1 MAPGRR
7 AGPPLHRPVHGRG
20 PEGGAAQ
27 HAGHQGQPPLRRRRL
42 PARRGLPGA
51 VQGAVGAE
59 LTRPV
64 LRVAA
69 LSKRFGGTQALKD
82 VDLEV
87 APGEIHALIG
97 PNGSGKS
104 TLIKILAGY
113 HHADPGAVAELDGE
127 PFDLSQVAA
136 SRHDRLRFVHQEL
149 GLVGELSAIDNLAL
163 SRGFARTAIGNIRW
177 PEMERRTTALV
188 ERFGLGIDV
197 RRPLALASPVQ
208 RAVVA
213 IAAALQ
219 GWEGRRGVLVLD
231 EPTAVLPPG
240 EVARL
245 FDIVREIRDTGAGV
259 LYVSH
264 RMDEIFALADRV
276 TVIRGG
282 RRIATLPVAGLTPRS
297 LAELMAGEETE
308 TDHRPVPSARPSEAV
323 LEVRDLWAGPLRSV
337 AFDLARGERL
347 GITGLVGS
355 GHEIVP
361 YAVCGAHTGPVR
373 GRLRLP
379 ERTERWTDMRDAGR
393 LALPLVPADRAGEG
407 VIGDFSVGENLTLP
421 LLDRLRARVGRLHRG
436 REAAL
441 AEEWIERVGVRTAGR
456 GARITTL
463 SGGNQQKV
471 VMARCLAQRPPVL
484 VLCEPTAGVDIGT
497 RLQLYD
503 LIERQADEGM
513 GVIVSSSDTQ
523 DLLALCTR
531 VLVVRDGRVVREIGG
546 RDITEP
552 ALVHAMEGT

>member
-1 MAPGRR
+1 MGT
-7 AGPPLHRPVHGRG
+7 
-20 PEGGAAQ
+20 
-27 HAGHQGQPPLRRRRL
+27 
-42 PARRGLPGA
+42 
-51 VQGAVGAE
+51 E
-59 LTRPV
+59 LTGPV

-87 APGEIHALIG
+87 MPGEIHALIG

-113 HHADPGAVAELDGE
+113 HHAEPGAVAELDSE
-127 PFDLSQVAA
+127 PFDLGQVTA

-163 SRGFARTAIGNIRW
+163 SHGFARTAFGNIRW
-177 PEMERRTTALV
+177 PEMERRTSALV

-197 RRPLALASPVQ
+197 RKPLATATPVQ
-208 RAVVA
+208 RTVVA

-245 FDIVREIRDTGAGV
+245 FDIVREVRDAGAGV

-282 RRIATLPVAGLTPRS
+282 RRIATRPVAELTPRL
-297 LAELMAGEETE
+297 LAELMAGEDMET
-308 TDHRPVPSARPSEAV
+308 THRPAPPSGPADPV
-323 LEVRDLWAGPLRSV
+323 LEVRDLWAGPLRGV
-337 AFDLARGERL
+337 GFDLAGGERL

-361 YAVCGAHTGPVR
+361 YAVCGAHAGRVS

-379 ERTERWTDMRDAGR
+379 ERSERWTEARDAGG
-393 LALPLVPADRAGEG
+393 LGLPLVPADRAGEG

-421 LLDRLRARVGRLHRG
+421 LLDRLRSPSGRLRRR
-436 REAAL
+436 RESAL
-441 AEEWIERVGVRTAGR
+441 AQDWIRRVGVRTAGP
-456 GARITTL
+456 GVRITTL

-471 VMARCLAQRPPVL
+471 VMARCLAGRPPVL
-484 VLCEPTAGVDIGT
+484 ALCEPTAGVDIAT

-513 GVIVSSSDTQ
+513 GVLVSSSDTQ

-531 VLVVRDGRVVREIGG
+531 VLVVRDGRIAREISG
-546 RDITEP
+546 RDITES
-552 ALVHAMEGT
+552 ALVHAMEGTE

>member
-1 MAPGRR
+1 M
-7 AGPPLHRPVHGRG
+7 
-20 PEGGAAQ
+20 GAD
-27 HAGHQGQPPLRRRRL
+27 
-42 PARRGLPGA
+42 
-51 VQGAVGAE
+51 
-59 LTRPV
+59 LTGPV

-69 LSKRFGGTQALKD
+69 LSKRFGGTQALED

-113 HHADPGAVAELDGE
+113 HHAEPGAVAELDGE
-127 PFDLSQVAA
+127 PFGLGQVTA

-163 SRGFARTAIGNIRW
+163 SHGFARTALGNIRW

-197 RRPLALASPVQ
+197 RRPLATATPVQ
-208 RAVVA
+208 RTVVA

-245 FDIVREIRDTGAGV
+245 FDIVREIRDAGASV

-282 RRIATLPVAGLTPRS
+282 RRIATRPIAELTPRS
-297 LAELMAGEETE
+297 LAELMAGEEMETE
-308 TDHRPVPSARPSEAV
+308 HRPPPPSGSADSV
-323 LEVRDLWAGPLRSV
+323 LEVRDLWAGPLRGV
-337 AFDLARGERL
+337 GFDLARGERL

-361 YAVCGAHTGPVR
+361 YAVCGALAGRVS

-379 ERTERWTDMRDAGR
+379 GHSERWTQARDADG
-393 LALPLVPADRAGEG
+393 LGLPLVPADRAGEG

-421 LLDRLRARVGRLHRG
+421 LLDRLRGRSGRLRRR
-436 REAAL
+436 RESAL
-441 AEEWIERVGVRTAGR
+441 TEDWIRRVGVRTAGR
-456 GARITTL
+456 HPAGARITTL

-471 VMARCLAQRPPVL
+471 VVARCLAQRPPVL
-484 VLCEPTAGVDIGT
+484 ALCEPTAGVDIAT
-497 RLQLYD
+497 RLQLYE
-503 LIERQADEGM
+503 LIERQTDDGM

-531 VLVVRDGRVVREIGG
+531 VLVVRDGRIAREISG
-546 RDITEP
+546 REVTES
-552 ALVHAMEGT
+552 ALVHAMEGTE

>member
-1 MAPGRR
+1 M
-7 AGPPLHRPVHGRG
+7 
-20 PEGGAAQ
+20 
-27 HAGHQGQPPLRRRRL
+27 
-42 PARRGLPGA
+42 
-51 VQGAVGAE
+51 
-59 LTRPV
+59 

-69 LSKRFGGTQALKD
+69 LSKRFGATRALTD

-113 HHADPGAVAELDGE
+113 HHAEPGAVAELDGE

-149 GLVGELSAIDNLAL
+149 GLVGELSAVDNLAL
-163 SRGFARTAIGNIRW
+163 SHGFARTAFGNIRW
-177 PEMERRTTALV
+177 AEMERRTHALV

-197 RRPLALASPVQ
+197 RRPLSTATPVQ
-208 RAVVA
+208 RTVVA

-245 FDIVREIRDTGAGV
+245 FDIVREVRDAGAGV

-282 RRIATLPVAGLTPRS
+282 RRIATRAVADLTPRS
-297 LAELMAGEETE
+297 LAELMAGEEME
-308 TDHRPVPSARPSEAV
+308 TDHRPPPPAASGGPV
-323 LEVRDLWAGPLRSV
+323 LEVRDLSAGPLRGV
-337 AFDLARGERL
+337 GFDLARGERL
-347 GITGLVGS
+347 GVTGLVGS

-361 YAVCGAHTGPVR
+361 YAVCGAHTGRVG

-379 ERTERWTDMRDAGR
+379 ERSTRWTEARDARALG
-393 LALPLVPADRAGEG
+393 LPLVPADRAAEG

-421 LLDRLRARVGRLHRG
+421 LLDRLRTRSGRLRRR

-441 AEEWIERVGVRTAGR
+441 TEDWISRVDVRTAGR
-456 GARITTL
+456 EARITTL

-484 VLCEPTAGVDIGT
+484 TLCEPTAGVDIAT

-531 VLVVRDGRVVREIGG
+531 VLVVRDGRIAREISG
-546 RDITEP
+546 RDITES
-552 ALVHAMEGT
+552 ALVHAMEGTE

>member
-1 MAPGRR
+1 M
-7 AGPPLHRPVHGRG
+7 
-20 PEGGAAQ
+20 
-27 HAGHQGQPPLRRRRL
+27 
-42 PARRGLPGA
+42 
-51 VQGAVGAE
+51 GAE
-59 LTRPV
+59 LTGPVPTDPVPNGPVLTRPV
-64 LRVAA
+64 LRLAA
-69 LSKRFGGTQALKD
+69 LSKRFGGTQALDD

-127 PFDLSQVAA
+127 PFDLGQVTA

-149 GLVGELSAIDNLAL
+149 GLVGESSAIDNLAL
-163 SRGFARTAIGNIRW
+163 SHGFARTAFGNIRW
-177 PEMERRTTALV
+177 PEMEKRTSALV

-197 RRPLALASPVQ
+197 RRPLAEATPVQ
-208 RAVVA
+208 RTVVA

-245 FDIVREIRDTGAGV
+245 FDIVREVRDASAGV

-282 RRIATLPVAGLTPRS
+282 RRIATRPVAELTPRS

-308 TDHRPVPSARPSEAV
+308 TDHRPAPAPAPPSASADPADPV
-323 LEVRDLWAGPLRSV
+323 LEVRDLWAGQLQGID
-337 AFDLARGERL
+337 FDLARGECL

-355 GHEIVP
+355 GHETVP
-361 YAVCGAHTGPVR
+361 YAVCGAHTGRVS

-379 ERTERWTDMRDAGR
+379 ERSERWTEARDAHG
-393 LALPLVPADRAGEG
+393 LGLPLVPADRAGEG

-421 LLDRLRARVGRLHRG
+421 LLDRLRARSGRLRRR
-436 REAAL
+436 RESTL
-441 AEEWIERVGVRTAGR
+441 AEDWISRVGVRTAGR

-471 VMARCLAQRPPVL
+471 VMARCLAQHPPVL
-484 VLCEPTAGVDIGT
+484 TLCEPTAGVDIAT

-531 VLVVRDGRVVREIGG
+531 VLVVRDGRIAREISG
-546 RDITEP
+546 RDITES
-552 ALVHAMEGT
+552 ALLHAMEGTE

>member
-1 MAPGRR
+1 M
-7 AGPPLHRPVHGRG
+7 
-20 PEGGAAQ
+20 
-27 HAGHQGQPPLRRRRL
+27 
-42 PARRGLPGA
+42 
-51 VQGAVGAE
+51 
-59 LTRPV
+59 TRPV
-64 LRVAA
+64 LRVSG
-69 LSKRFGGTQALKD
+69 LSKRFGGTQALRD

-127 PFDLSQVAA
+127 PFDLGQVTA

-149 GLVGELSAIDNLAL
+149 GLVGELSATDNLAL
-163 SRGFARTAIGNIRW
+163 SRGFARTAFGNIRW

-197 RRPLALASPVQ
+197 RRPLSGASPVQ

-219 GWEGRRGVLVLD
+219 GWEGRHGVLVLD

-240 EVARL
+240 EVSRL
-245 FDIVREIRDTGAGV
+245 FDIVREIRDAGAGV

-282 RRIATLPVAGLTPRS
+282 RRIATRPVAGLTPRS
-297 LAELMAGEETE
+297 LAELMAGEEVE
-308 TDHRPVPSARPSEAV
+308 SDHRPRASAPGSAEAV
-323 LEVRDLWAGPLRSV
+323 LEVRDLWAGPLRGV
-337 AFDLARGERL
+337 GFALARGERL

-361 YAVCGAHTGPVR
+361 YAVCGARTGPVR

-379 ERTERWTDMRDAGR
+379 ERSARWVDVRDAGR
-393 LALPLVPADRAGEG
+393 LGLPLVPADRAGEG

-421 LLDRLRARVGRLHRG
+421 LLERLRTRAGRLRRR
-436 REAAL
+436 RESAL
-441 AEEWIERVGVRTAGR
+441 AEEWIERVGVRTAGP
-456 GARITTL
+456 GARITKL

-471 VMARCLAQRPPVL
+471 VMARCLAQRPEVL
-484 VLCEPTAGVDIGT
+484 ALCEPTAGVDIAT

-503 LIERQADEGM
+503 LIGRQADEGM

-531 VLVVRDGRVVREIGG
+531 VLVVRDGRIAREISGG
-546 RDITEP
+546 EITEP
-552 ALVHAMEGT
+552 ALVHAMEGTSVT

>member
-1 MAPGRR
+1 M
-7 AGPPLHRPVHGRG
+7 
-20 PEGGAAQ
+20 
-27 HAGHQGQPPLRRRRL
+27 
-42 PARRGLPGA
+42 
-51 VQGAVGAE
+51 GAE

-64 LRVAA
+64 LRVAR
-69 LSKRFGGTQALKD
+69 LSKRFGATQALRD

-104 TLIKILAGY
+104 TLIKVLAGY
-113 HHADPGAVAELDGE
+113 HHAEPGAVAELDGE
-127 PFDLSQVAA
+127 PFDLGQVTS

-149 GLVGELSAIDNLAL
+149 GLVGELSAVDNLAL
-163 SRGFARTAIGNIRW
+163 SRGFARTALGNIRW

-197 RRPLALASPVQ
+197 RRPLTTATPVQ

-219 GWEGRRGVLVLD
+219 GWEGRSGVLVLD

-245 FDIVREIRDTGAGV
+245 FDIVREVRDAGAGV

-282 RRIATLPVAGLTPRS
+282 RRIATRRVDELTPRS
-297 LAELMAGEETE
+297 LAELMAGEASG
-308 TDHRPVPSARPSEAV
+308 TDHRPAPRPGAGGADGAGQAV
-323 LEVRDLWAGPLRSV
+323 LEVRDLRAGPLRGIG
-337 AFDLARGERL
+337 FDLARGERL

-355 GHEIVP
+355 GHELVP
-361 YAVCGAHTGPVR
+361 YAVCGAHAGRVS

-379 ERTERWTDMRDAGR
+379 DRAEGWTDARQAGG
-393 LALPLVPADRAGEG
+393 LGLPLVPADRASEG

-421 LLDRLRARVGRLHRG
+421 LLHRLRARGGRLHRR
-436 REAAL
+436 RESAL

-456 GARITTL
+456 GARVTTL

-484 VLCEPTAGVDIGT
+484 ALCEPTAGVDIAT

-503 LIERQADEGM
+503 LIERQAGEGM

-531 VLVVRDGRVVREIGG
+531 VLVVRDGRIARELVG

-552 ALVHAMEGT
+552 ALVHAMEGTE

>member
-1 MAPGRR
+1 MGN
-7 AGPPLHRPVHGRG
+7 
-20 PEGGAAQ
+20 
-27 HAGHQGQPPLRRRRL
+27 
-42 PARRGLPGA
+42 
-51 VQGAVGAE
+51 E
-59 LTRPV
+59 LTGPV
-64 LRVAA
+64 LRVTG

-87 APGEIHALIG
+87 LPGEIHALIG

-113 HHADPGAVAELDGE
+113 HHAEPGAVAELDGE
-127 PFDLSQVAA
+127 PFDLGHVTT

-163 SRGFARTAIGNIRW
+163 SHGFARTAFGNINW
-177 PEMERRTTALV
+177 PQMEKRTSAVV

-197 RRPLALASPVQ
+197 RRPLATATPVQ
-208 RAVVA
+208 RTVVA

-245 FDIVREIRDTGAGV
+245 FDIVREVRDAGAGV

-282 RRIATLPVAGLTPRS
+282 RRIATRPVAELTPRT
-297 LAELMAGEETE
+297 LAELMAGEEME
-308 TDHRPVPSARPSEAV
+308 THHRPAPPAGSADPV
-323 LEVRDLWAGPLRSV
+323 LEVRDLWAGPLQGV
-337 AFDLARGERL
+337 GFDLARGERL

-361 YAVCGAHTGPVR
+361 YAVCGAHAGRVS

-379 ERTERWTDMRDAGR
+379 ERAERWTDARDADALG
-393 LALPLVPADRAGEG
+393 LPLVPADRAGEG

-421 LLDRLRARVGRLHRG
+421 LLSRLRTRSGRLRRR
-436 REAAL
+436 RESTL
-441 AEEWIERVGVRTAGR
+441 AEDWIRRVDVRTAGR

-484 VLCEPTAGVDIGT
+484 ALCEPTAGVDIAT

-503 LIERQADEGM
+503 LIERQSDEGM

-531 VLVVRDGRVVREIGG
+531 VLVVRNGRISREISG

-552 ALVHAMEGT
+552 ALVHAMEGTE

>member
-1 MAPGRR
+1 M
-7 AGPPLHRPVHGRG
+7 
-20 PEGGAAQ
+20 
-27 HAGHQGQPPLRRRRL
+27 
-42 PARRGLPGA
+42 
-51 VQGAVGAE
+51 GAE
-59 LTRPV
+59 LTGPV

-113 HHADPGAVAELDGE
+113 HHAEPGAVAELDGE
-127 PFDLSQVAA
+127 PFDLGHVTA

-163 SRGFARTAIGNIRW
+163 SHGFARTAFGNIRW
-177 PEMERRTTALV
+177 REMERRTTALV

-197 RRPLALASPVQ
+197 RRPLATATPVQ
-208 RAVVA
+208 RTVVA
-213 IAAALQ
+213 IAAALH

-245 FDIVREIRDTGAGV
+245 FDIVREVRDAGASV
-259 LYVSH
+259 LYISH

-282 RRIATLPVAGLTPRS
+282 RRIATRPVAELTPRS
-297 LAELMAGEETE
+297 LAELMAGEEMD
-308 TDHRPVPSARPSEAV
+308 TDHRPALPSGPAAPV
-323 LEVRDLWAGPLRSV
+323 LEVRDLWAGPLRGV
-337 AFDLARGERL
+337 GFDLAGGERL

-361 YAVCGAHTGPVR
+361 YAVCGAHGGPVR

-379 ERTERWTDMRDAGR
+379 DHSERWTEARDAGG
-393 LALPLVPADRAGEG
+393 LGLPLVPADRAGEG
-407 VIGDFSVGENLTLP
+407 VIGGFSVGENLTLP
-421 LLDRLRARVGRLHRG
+421 LLERMRARSGRLRRR
-436 REAAL
+436 RESAL
-441 AEEWIERVGVRTAGR
+441 ADDWIRRVGVRTAGR

-471 VMARCLAQRPPVL
+471 VMARCLAQHPPVL
-484 VLCEPTAGVDIGT
+484 AMCEPTAGVDIAT

-503 LIERQADEGM
+503 LIERQAGAGM

-531 VLVVRDGRVVREIGG
+531 VLVVRDGRIAREISG
-546 RDITEP
+546 REVTES
-552 ALVHAMEGT
+552 ALVHAMEGTD

>member
-1 MAPGRR
+1 MGR
-7 AGPPLHRPVHGRG
+7 
-20 PEGGAAQ
+20 
-27 HAGHQGQPPLRRRRL
+27 
-42 PARRGLPGA
+42 
-51 VQGAVGAE
+51 E
-59 LTRPV
+59 LSGPV

-69 LSKRFGGTQALKD
+69 LSKRFGGTRALTD

-113 HHADPGAVAELDGE
+113 HHAEPGAVAELDGE
-127 PFDLSQVAA
+127 PFDLSQVTA

-149 GLVGELSAIDNLAL
+149 GLVDELSAIDNLAL
-163 SRGFARTAIGNIRW
+163 SHGFARTAFGNISW
-177 PEMERRTTALV
+177 PEMERRTHALV

-197 RRPLALASPVQ
+197 RRPLATATPVQ
-208 RAVVA
+208 RTVVA

-245 FDIVREIRDTGAGV
+245 FDIVREVRDAGAGV

-282 RRIATLPVAGLTPRS
+282 RRIATRPVAELTPRS
-297 LAELMAGEETE
+297 LAELMAGEEME
-308 TDHRPVPSARPSEAV
+308 TDHRPPPPPAAGEPV
-323 LEVRDLWAGPLRSV
+323 LQVRDLWAGPLHGV
-337 AFDLARGERL
+337 GFDLARGERL
-347 GITGLVGS
+347 GVTGLVGS

-361 YAVCGAHTGPVR
+361 YAVCGARAGRVS

-379 ERTERWTDMRDAGR
+379 ERSDRWTEARDAHALG
-393 LALPLVPADRAGEG
+393 LPLVPADRAGEG

-421 LLDRLRARVGRLHRG
+421 LLDRLRTRSGRLRRR

-441 AEEWIERVGVRTAGR
+441 TDEWIRRVDVRTAGR
-456 GARITTL
+456 TARITTL

-484 VLCEPTAGVDIGT
+484 TLCEPTAGVDIAT

-503 LIERQADEGM
+503 LIQRRADEGM
-513 GVIVSSSDTQ
+513 GVIVASTDTQ

-531 VLVVRDGRVVREIGG
+531 VLVVRDGRIAREISG

-552 ALVHAMEGT
+552 ALVHAMEGTE

>member
-1 MAPGRR
+1 MTG
-7 AGPPLHRPVHGRG
+7 
-20 PEGGAAQ
+20 
-27 HAGHQGQPPLRRRRL
+27 
-42 PARRGLPGA
+42 
-51 VQGAVGAE
+51 
-59 LTRPV
+59 PV

-69 LSKRFGGTQALKD
+69 LSKRFGGTQALRD

-87 APGEIHALIG
+87 APREIHALIG

-104 TLIKILAGY
+104 TLIKILAGF
-113 HHADPGAVAELDGE
+113 HPAEPGAVAELDGE
-127 PFDLSQVAA
+127 PFDLGHVTA

-149 GLVGELSAIDNLAL
+149 GLVGELNAIDNLAL
-163 SRGFARTAIGNIRW
+163 SHGFARTAFGNIRW
-177 PEMERRTTALV
+177 PEMERRTTTLI

-197 RRPLALASPVQ
+197 RRPLVTATPVQ

-219 GWEGRRGVLVLD
+219 GWEGGRGVLVLD

-245 FDIVREIRDTGAGV
+245 FDIVREVRDAGAGV

-264 RMDEIFALADRV
+264 RIDEIFALADRV

-282 RRIATLPVAGLTPRS
+282 RRIATRRVAELTPRS

-308 TDHRPVPSARPSEAV
+308 TDHRPAPSAGPADPV
-323 LEVRDLWAGPLRSV
+323 LEVRDLWAGPLRGV
-337 AFDLARGERL
+337 DLDLARGERL
-347 GITGLVGS
+347 GITGLVGA

-361 YAVCGAHTGPVR
+361 YVVCGAHAGPVS

-379 ERTERWTDMRDAGR
+379 ERSERWTEARDAGA
-393 LALPLVPADRAGEG
+393 LGLPLVPADRAVEG

-421 LLDRLRARVGRLHRG
+421 LLHRLRARAGRLRRR
-436 REAAL
+436 RESAL
-441 AEEWIERVGVRTAGR
+441 AEDWIRRVGVRTAGP

-484 VLCEPTAGVDIGT
+484 ALCEPTAGVDVAT

-503 LIERQADEGM
+503 LIERQAEKGM
-513 GVIVSSSDTQ
+513 GVIVCSSDTQ

-531 VLVVRDGRVVREIGG
+531 VLVVRDGRIAREISG
-546 RDITEP
+546 RDITES
-552 ALVHAMEGT
+552 ALVHAMEGTE

>member
-1 MAPGRR
+1 MR
-7 AGPPLHRPVHGRG
+7 
-20 PEGGAAQ
+20 GAAEE
-27 HAGHQGQPPLRRRRL
+27 RD
-42 PARRGLPGA
+42 
-51 VQGAVGAE
+51 E
-59 LTRPV
+59 SDRPV
-64 LRVAA
+64 LRVSG
-69 LSKRFGGTQALKD
+69 LSKRFGGTQALQD
-82 VDLEV
+82 VDLDL
-87 APGEIHALIG
+87 AHGEIHALIG

-113 HHADPGAVAELDGE
+113 HHADPGSVAALDGE
-127 PFDLSQVAA
+127 PFDLAQVTG

-149 GLVGELSAIDNLAL
+149 GLVDELSATDNLAL
-163 SRGFARTAIGNIRW
+163 SRGFARTAFGNIRW

-197 RRPLALASPVQ
+197 RRPLSAATPVQ

-245 FDIVREIRDTGAGV
+245 FDIVREVRDAGASV

-282 RRIATLPVAGLTPRS
+282 RRIATRRVAGLTPRS
-297 LAELMAGEETE
+297 LAELMAGEEMETE
-308 TDHRPVPSARPSEAV
+308 YRPRTPSTPAETV
-323 LEVRDLWAGPLRSV
+323 LEVRDLWAGPLRGV
-337 AFDLARGERL
+337 GFELARGERL

-355 GHEIVP
+355 GHEAVP
-361 YAVCGAHTGPVR
+361 YAVCGAYRGQVR
-373 GRLRLP
+373 GQVRVP
-379 ERTERWTDMRDAGR
+379 ERSRRWTDAGAAGG
-393 LALPLVPADRAGEG
+393 LGIPLVPADRAGEG

-421 LLDRLRARVGRLHRG
+421 LLDRLRTRSGRLRRR
-436 REAAL
+436 RESSL
-441 AEEWIERVGVRTAGR
+441 AEEWIRRVGVRTAGR

-484 VLCEPTAGVDIGT
+484 VLCEPTAGVDIAT

-503 LIERQADEGM
+503 LIERQADDGM
-513 GVIVSSSDTQ
+513 GVIVSSSDTE

-531 VLVVRDGRVVREIGG
+531 VLVVREGRIVREISG
-546 RDITEP
+546 RDITER
-552 ALVHAMEGT
+552 ALLHAMEGTESTMEGTD

>member
-1 MAPGRR
+1 MTDIPSKIPRYKD
-7 AGPPLHRPVHGRG
+7 
-20 PEGGAAQ
+20 GGAPRT
-27 HAGHQGQPPLRRRRL
+27 QPPI
-42 PARRGLPGA
+42 
-51 VQGAVGAE
+51 
-59 LTRPV
+59 

-69 LSKRFGGTQALKD
+69 LSKNFGATQALTD

-113 HHADPGAVAELDGE
+113 HHAEPGAVAELDGE
-127 PFDLSQVAA
+127 PFDLGHATTA
-136 SRHDRLRFVHQEL
+136 RHDRLRFVHQEL

-163 SRGFARTAIGNIRW
+163 SHGFARTALGNIDW
-177 PEMERRTTALV
+177 PEMSRRTTALV
-188 ERFGLGIDV
+188 ERFGVDIDV
-197 RRPLALASPVQ
+197 HRPLAKATPVQ
-208 RAVVA
+208 RTVVA

-219 GWEGRRGVLVLD
+219 GWEGGRGVLVLD

-245 FDIVREIRDTGAGV
+245 FDIVREIRDAGAGV

-282 RRIATLPVAGLTPRS
+282 RRIAIRPVAELTPRS
-297 LAELMAGEETE
+297 LAELMAGEETH
-308 TDHRPVPSARPSEAV
+308 TATDPDHRPAPSSRPTHSV
-323 LEVRDLWAGPLRSV
+323 LEVRDLRAGPLRGV
-337 AFDLARGERL
+337 DLDLARGERL

-361 YAVCGAHTGPVR
+361 YVVCGAHTGPVS

-379 ERTERWTDMRDAGR
+379 ERSERWTPARDADALG
-393 LALPLVPADRAGEG
+393 LPLVPADRAVEG

-421 LLDRLRARVGRLHRG
+421 LLHRLRARVGRLHRR
-436 REAAL
+436 RESAL
-441 AEEWIERVGVRTAGR
+441 TEDWIRRVGVRTAGP

-471 VMARCLAQRPPVL
+471 VMARCLAQQPPVL
-484 VLCEPTAGVDIGT
+484 ALCEPTAGVDIAT

-503 LIERQADEGM
+503 LIQRQAEEGM
-513 GVIVSSSDTQ
+513 GVIVCSSDTE

-531 VLVVRDGRVVREIGG
+531 VLVVRDGRIAREISG
-546 RDITEP
+546 RDITER
-552 ALVHAMEGT
+552 ALVHAMEGTE

>member
-1 MAPGRR
+1 MAG
-7 AGPPLHRPVHGRG
+7 
-20 PEGGAAQ
+20 
-27 HAGHQGQPPLRRRRL
+27 
-42 PARRGLPGA
+42 
-51 VQGAVGAE
+51 
-59 LTRPV
+59 
-64 LRVAA
+64 
-69 LSKRFGGTQALKD
+69 LSKRFGGTQALRN
-82 VDLEV
+82 VGLEV

-113 HHADPGAVAELDGE
+113 HHAEPGAVAELDGE
-127 PFDLSQVAA
+127 PFDLGQVTA

-163 SRGFARTAIGNIRW
+163 RHGFARTAFGNIRW

-197 RRPLALASPVQ
+197 RRPLASATPVQ
-208 RAVVA
+208 RTVVA

-245 FDIVREIRDTGAGV
+245 FDIVREVRDAGAGV

-282 RRIATLPVAGLTPRS
+282 RRIATRPVAELSPRS
-297 LAELMAGEETE
+297 LAELMAGEEME
-308 TDHRPVPSARPSEAV
+308 TDHRPAPSPGSADPV
-323 LEVRDLWAGPLRSV
+323 LEVRDLWAGPLRGV
-337 AFDLARGERL
+337 GFDLARGERL
-347 GITGLVGS
+347 GVTGLVGS
-355 GHEIVP
+355 GHEVVP
-361 YAVCGAHTGPVR
+361 YAVCGAHA
-373 GRLRLP
+373 GRVSGRVRLP
-379 ERTERWTDMRDAGR
+379 ERSERWTEARDAGG
-393 LALPLVPADRAGEG
+393 LGLPLVPADRAGEG

-421 LLDRLRARVGRLHRG
+421 LLDRLRARSGRLRRR
-436 REAAL
+436 RESAL
-441 AEEWIERVGVRTAGR
+441 AEDWIGRVGVRTADR
-456 GARITTL
+456 RPAGAMITTL

-484 VLCEPTAGVDIGT
+484 TLCEPTAGVDIAT

-531 VLVVRDGRVVREIGG
+531 VLVVRDGLIAREISG

-552 ALVHAMEGT
+552 ALVHAMEGTE

>member
-1 MAPGRR
+1 MGT
-7 AGPPLHRPVHGRG
+7 
-20 PEGGAAQ
+20 
-27 HAGHQGQPPLRRRRL
+27 
-42 PARRGLPGA
+42 
-51 VQGAVGAE
+51 E
-59 LTRPV
+59 LTGPV

-87 APGEIHALIG
+87 SPGEIHALIG

-113 HHADPGAVAELDGE
+113 HHAEPGAVAELDGE
-127 PFDLSQVAA
+127 PFDLGHVTA

-163 SRGFARTAIGNIRW
+163 SHGFARTALGNIRW
-177 PEMERRTTALV
+177 REMERRTSALV

-197 RRPLALASPVQ
+197 RRPLATATPVQ
-208 RAVVA
+208 RTVVA

-245 FDIVREIRDTGAGV
+245 FDIVREVRDAGAGV

-282 RRIATLPVAGLTPRS
+282 RRIATRPVTELTPRS
-297 LAELMAGEETE
+297 LAELMAGEEME
-308 TDHRPVPSARPSEAV
+308 TDHRPPPPSGPADPV
-323 LEVRDLWAGPLRSV
+323 LEVRDLWAGPLRGV
-337 AFDLARGERL
+337 GFDLAKGERL

-361 YAVCGAHTGPVR
+361 YAVCGAHTGRVS
-373 GRLRLP
+373 GRVRLP
-379 ERTERWTDMRDAGR
+379 ERSEQWTEARDADG
-393 LALPLVPADRAGEG
+393 LGLPLVPADRASEG
-407 VIGDFSVGENLTLP
+407 VIGDFSAGENLTLP
-421 LLDRLRARVGRLHRG
+421 LLDRLRARSGRLRRR
-436 REAAL
+436 RESDL
-441 AEEWIERVGVRTAGR
+441 AEDWIRQVGVHTAGR
-456 GARITTL
+456 RPAGARITTL

-484 VLCEPTAGVDIGT
+484 ALCEPTAGVDITT

-503 LIERQADEGM
+503 LIERQAAEGM

-531 VLVVRDGRVVREIGG
+531 VLVVREGRIAREISG

-552 ALVHAMEGT
+552 ALVHAMEGTE

>member
-1 MAPGRR
+1 MPTETEPTG
-7 AGPPLHRPVHGRG
+7 
-20 PEGGAAQ
+20 
-27 HAGHQGQPPLRRRRL
+27 
-42 PARRGLPGA
+42 
-51 VQGAVGAE
+51 
-59 LTRPV
+59 PV

-69 LSKRFGGTQALKD
+69 LSKRFGGTQALDD

-87 APGEIHALIG
+87 APGEIHALMG

-113 HHADPGAVAELDGE
+113 HHAEPGAVAELDGE
-127 PFDLSQVAA
+127 PFDLGQVTA

-149 GLVGELSAIDNLAL
+149 GLVRELSAIDNLAL
-163 SRGFARTAIGNIRW
+163 SHGFARTAFGNIRW
-177 PEMERRTTALV
+177 REMEKRTSALV

-197 RRPLALASPVQ
+197 RRPLATATPVQ
-208 RAVVA
+208 RTVVA

-245 FDIVREIRDTGAGV
+245 FDIVREVRDAGAGV

-282 RRIATLPVAGLTPRS
+282 RRIATRQVAELTPRS
-297 LAELMAGEETE
+297 LAELMAGEEME
-308 TDHRPVPSARPSEAV
+308 TDHRPAPPSGPAGPAGPADPV
-323 LEVRDLWAGPLRSV
+323 LQVRDLRAGPLRGV
-337 AFDLARGERL
+337 GFDLAKGERL

-361 YAVCGAHTGPVR
+361 YAVCGAHAGRVS

-379 ERTERWTDMRDAGR
+379 ERSERWTQARDAHG
-393 LALPLVPADRAGEG
+393 LGLPLVPADRAGEG

-421 LLDRLRARVGRLHRG
+421 LLDRLRARSGQLRRR
-436 REAAL
+436 RESTL
-441 AEEWIERVGVRTAGR
+441 AEDWIRRVGVRTAGH

-484 VLCEPTAGVDIGT
+484 TLCEPTAGVDIAT

-531 VLVVRDGRVVREIGG
+531 VLVVRDGRIAQEISG
-546 RDITEP
+546 RDITES
-552 ALVHAMEGT
+552 ALVHAMEGTE

>member
-1 MAPGRR
+1 LSG
-7 AGPPLHRPVHGRG
+7 
-20 PEGGAAQ
+20 
-27 HAGHQGQPPLRRRRL
+27 
-42 PARRGLPGA
+42 
-51 VQGAVGAE
+51 
-59 LTRPV
+59 PV

-69 LSKRFGGTQALKD
+69 LSKRFGGTRALTD

-113 HHADPGAVAELDGE
+113 HHAEPGAVAELDGE
-127 PFDLSQVAA
+127 PFDLSQVTA

-149 GLVGELSAIDNLAL
+149 GLVGELSAVDNLAL
-163 SRGFARTAIGNIRW
+163 SHGFARTAFGNINW
-177 PEMERRTTALV
+177 PETERRTHALV

-197 RRPLALASPVQ
+197 RRPLATATPVQ
-208 RAVVA
+208 RTVVA

-245 FDIVREIRDTGAGV
+245 FDIVREVRDAGAGV

-282 RRIATLPVAGLTPRS
+282 RRIATRPVAELTPRS
-297 LAELMAGEETE
+297 LAELMAGEEME
-308 TDHRPVPSARPSEAV
+308 TGHRPAPPAAAGTPV
-323 LEVRDLWAGPLRSV
+323 LEVRDLWAGPLRGV
-337 AFDLARGERL
+337 GFDLAGGERL
-347 GITGLVGS
+347 GVTGLVGS

-361 YAVCGAHTGPVR
+361 YAVCGAHAGRVS

-379 ERTERWTDMRDAGR
+379 ERSEHWTEARDAHALG
-393 LALPLVPADRAGEG
+393 LPLVPADRAGEG

-421 LLDRLRARVGRLHRG
+421 LLDRLRTRSGRLRRR

-441 AEEWIERVGVRTAGR
+441 TEDWIRRVDVRTAGR
-456 GARITTL
+456 SARITTL

-484 VLCEPTAGVDIGT
+484 TLCEPTAGVDIAT

-503 LIERQADEGM
+503 LIERQTDKGT

-531 VLVVRDGRVVREIGG
+531 VLVVRDGRIAREISG
-546 RDITEP
+546 RDITES
-552 ALVHAMEGT
+552 ALVHAMEGTE

>member
-1 MAPGRR
+1 MTG
-7 AGPPLHRPVHGRG
+7 
-20 PEGGAAQ
+20 
-27 HAGHQGQPPLRRRRL
+27 
-42 PARRGLPGA
+42 
-51 VQGAVGAE
+51 
-59 LTRPV
+59 PV

-113 HHADPGAVAELDGE
+113 HHAEPGAVAELDGE
-127 PFDLSQVAA
+127 PFDLGQVAA

-149 GLVGELSAIDNLAL
+149 GLVGELSAVDNLAL
-163 SRGFARTAIGNIRW
+163 SRGFARTALGNIRW

-197 RRPLALASPVQ
+197 RRPLTTATPVQ

-231 EPTAVLPPG
+231 EPTAVLPPC

-245 FDIVREIRDTGAGV
+245 FDIVREVRDAGAGV

-282 RRIATLPVAGLTPRS
+282 RRIATRRVDGLTPRS

-308 TDHRPVPSARPSEAV
+308 TDHRPAYRPGADGADEAV
-323 LEVRDLWAGPLRSV
+323 LEVRDLRAGPLRGIG
-337 AFDLARGERL
+337 FDLARGERL

-361 YAVCGAHTGPVR
+361 YAVCGAHPGRVS

-379 ERTERWTDMRDAGR
+379 ERSAHWTDARQAGG
-393 LALPLVPADRAGEG
+393 LGLPLVPADRASEG

-421 LLDRLRARVGRLHRG
+421 LLDRLRSWGGRLHRC
-436 REAAL
+436 RESAL
-441 AEEWIERVGVRTAGR
+441 AEDWIERVGVRTAGR
-456 GARITTL
+456 GARVTTL

-484 VLCEPTAGVDIGT
+484 ALCEPTAGVDIAT

-503 LIERQADEGM
+503 LIERQAGEGM

-531 VLVVRDGRVVREIGG
+531 VLVVRDGRIARELVG

-552 ALVHAMEGT
+552 ALVHAMEGTE

>member
-1 MAPGRR
+1 VGRQLS
-7 AGPPLHRPVHGRG
+7 GPL
-20 PEGGAAQ
+20 
-27 HAGHQGQPPLRRRRL
+27 
-42 PARRGLPGA
+42 
-51 VQGAVGAE
+51 
-59 LTRPV
+59 

-69 LSKRFGGTQALKD
+69 LSKRFGGTRALTD

-113 HHADPGAVAELDGE
+113 HHAEPGAVAELDGE

-149 GLVGELSAIDNLAL
+149 GLVNELSAVDNLAL
-163 SRGFARTAIGNIRW
+163 RHGFARTAFGNIHW
-177 PEMERRTTALV
+177 PEMERRTHALV

-197 RRPLALASPVQ
+197 RRPLAAATPVQ
-208 RAVVA
+208 RTVVA

-245 FDIVREIRDTGAGV
+245 FDIVREVRDAGAGV

-276 TVIRGG
+276 TVLRGG
-282 RRIATLPVAGLTPRS
+282 RRIATRPVADLTPRS
-297 LAELMAGEETE
+297 LAELMAGEEMD
-308 TDHRPVPSARPSEAV
+308 TDHRPPPPAGAGDPV
-323 LEVRDLWAGPLRSV
+323 LQVRGLWAGPLRGV
-337 AFDLARGERL
+337 GFDLARGERL
-347 GITGLVGS
+347 GVTGLVGS

-361 YAVCGAHTGPVR
+361 YAVCGAHTGRVS

-379 ERTERWTDMRDAGR
+379 ERSARWTEARDARALG
-393 LALPLVPADRAGEG
+393 LPLVPADRAAEG

-421 LLDRLRARVGRLHRG
+421 LLDRLRTRSGRLRRR

-441 AEEWIERVGVRTAGR
+441 TEDWISRVDVRTSGR
-456 GARITTL
+456 TARITTL

-484 VLCEPTAGVDIGT
+484 TLCEPTAGVDIAT

-503 LIERQADEGM
+503 LIERQADEGT

-531 VLVVRDGRVVREIGG
+531 VLVVRDGRIAREISGP
-546 RDITEP
+546 DITES
-552 ALVHAMEGT
+552 ALVHAMEGTE

>member
-1 MAPGRR
+1 MGT
-7 AGPPLHRPVHGRG
+7 
-20 PEGGAAQ
+20 
-27 HAGHQGQPPLRRRRL
+27 
-42 PARRGLPGA
+42 
-51 VQGAVGAE
+51 E
-59 LTRPV
+59 LTGPV

-69 LSKRFGGTQALKD
+69 LSKRFGGTQALTD

-113 HHADPGAVAELDGE
+113 HHAEPGAVAELDGE
-127 PFDLSQVAA
+127 PFDLGHVTA

-163 SRGFARTAIGNIRW
+163 SHGFACTAFGNIRW
-177 PEMERRTTALV
+177 PEMERRTRALV

-197 RRPLALASPVQ
+197 RRPLATATPVQ
-208 RAVVA
+208 RTVVA

-245 FDIVREIRDTGAGV
+245 FDIVREVRDAGAGV

-282 RRIATLPVAGLTPRS
+282 RRIATCPVADLTPRS
-297 LAELMAGEETE
+297 LAELMAGEEME
-308 TDHRPVPSARPSEAV
+308 SEHRPAPPSGRGEPV
-323 LEVRDLWAGPLRSV
+323 LQVRDLWAGPLRGV
-337 AFDLARGERL
+337 GFDLARGERL
-347 GITGLVGS
+347 GVTGLVGS

-361 YAVCGAHTGPVR
+361 YAVCGAHAGRVS

-379 ERTERWTDMRDAGR
+379 ERSERWTEARDADG
-393 LALPLVPADRAGEG
+393 LGLPLVPADRAGEG

-421 LLDRLRARVGRLHRG
+421 LLERLRAGSGRLRRR
-436 REAAL
+436 RESAL
-441 AEEWIERVGVRTAGR
+441 AEDWIRRVGVRTAGR
-456 GARITTL
+456 HPAGARITTL

-484 VLCEPTAGVDIGT
+484 TLCEPTAGVDIAT

-503 LIERQADEGM
+503 LIGRQADEGM

-531 VLVVRDGRVVREIGG
+531 VLVVRDGRIAREISG
-546 RDITEP
+546 RDITES
-552 ALVHAMEGT
+552 ALVHAMEGTE

>member
-1 MAPGRR
+1 MH
-7 AGPPLHRPVHGRG
+7 AGRPVG
-20 PEGGAAQ
+20 P
-27 HAGHQGQPPLRRRRL
+27 AGTDE
-42 PARRGLPGA
+42 AD
-51 VQGAVGAE
+51 
-59 LTRPV
+59 RPV
-64 LRVAA
+64 LRLSG
-69 LSKRFGGTQALKD
+69 LSKRFGGTQALDD

-113 HHADPGAVAELDGE
+113 HHAEPGAVAELDGE
-127 PFDLSQVAA
+127 PFDLGHVAA

-149 GLVGELSAIDNLAL
+149 GLVGQLSATDNLAL
-163 SRGFARTAIGNIRW
+163 SRGFARTAFGNIRW

-245 FDIVREIRDTGAGV
+245 FDIVREIRDAGAGV

-297 LAELMAGEETE
+297 LAELMAGEEME
-308 TDHRPVPSARPSEAV
+308 TDHRPASPSGPAEAV
-323 LEVRDLWAGPLRSV
+323 LEVRDLWAGPLRGV
-337 AFDLARGERL
+337 GFDLARGERL

-373 GRLRLP
+373 GKVRLP
-379 ERTERWTDMRDAGR
+379 ERSERWVDVHGAGA
-393 LALPLVPADRAGEG
+393 LGLPLVPADRAGEG

-421 LLDRLRARVGRLHRG
+421 LLDRLRARLGRLHRG
-436 REAAL
+436 REGAL
-441 AEEWIERVGVRTAGR
+441 AEDWIERVGVRTVGR

-531 VLVVRDGRVVREIGG
+531 VLVVRDGRIVREIRG

-552 ALVHAMEGT
+552 ALVHAMEGTE

>member
-1 MAPGRR
+1 M
-7 AGPPLHRPVHGRG
+7 
-20 PEGGAAQ
+20 
-27 HAGHQGQPPLRRRRL
+27 
-42 PARRGLPGA
+42 
-51 VQGAVGAE
+51 
-59 LTRPV
+59 

-69 LSKRFGGTQALKD
+69 LSKRFGGTRALDD

-113 HHADPGAVAELDGE
+113 HHAEPGAVAELDGE
-127 PFDLSQVAA
+127 PFDLGHAA
-136 SRHDRLRFVHQEL
+136 TSRHDRLRFVHQEL
-149 GLVGELSAIDNLAL
+149 GLVHELSAIDNLAL
-163 SRGFARTAIGNIRW
+163 RHGFARTALGNIHW

-197 RRPLALASPVQ
+197 HRPLTQASPVQ

-219 GWEGRRGVLVLD
+219 GWEGGRGVLVLD

-245 FDIVREIRDTGAGV
+245 FDIVREVRDLGAGI

-282 RRIATLPVAGLTPRS
+282 RRIATRPIAGLTSRS
-297 LAELMAGEETE
+297 LAELMTGEETGTRTE
-308 TDHRPVPSARPSEAV
+308 ADHRPARSGGPTAAV
-323 LEVRDLWAGPLRSV
+323 LEVRDLRAGPLRGIGL
-337 AFDLARGERL
+337 DLAEGERL

-361 YAVCGAHTGPVR
+361 YAVCGAHAGPVS

-379 ERTERWTDMRDAGR
+379 RRSSRWTEARDADALG
-393 LALPLVPADRAGEG
+393 LPLVPGDRAAEG
-407 VIGDFSVGENLTLP
+407 VIGEFSVGENLTLP
-421 LLDRLRARVGRLHRG
+421 LLRRLRTRAGRLHRR
-436 REAAL
+436 RESVL
-441 AEEWIERVGVRTAGR
+441 TQDWIRRVGVRAAGP

-484 VLCEPTAGVDIGT
+484 ALCEPTAGVDIAT

-503 LIERQADEGM
+503 LITRQADDGM
-513 GVIVSSSDTQ
+513 GVIVCSSDTQ

-531 VLVVRDGRVVREIGG
+531 VLVVRDGRIARELSGG
-546 RDITEP
+546 DITER
-552 ALVHAMEGT
+552 ALVHAMEGTE

>member
-1 MAPGRR
+1 M
-7 AGPPLHRPVHGRG
+7 
-20 PEGGAAQ
+20 
-27 HAGHQGQPPLRRRRL
+27 
-42 PARRGLPGA
+42 
-51 VQGAVGAE
+51 
-59 LTRPV
+59 TRPV

-69 LSKRFGGTQALKD
+69 LSKRFGGTQALQD
-82 VDLEV
+82 VDLEIM
-87 APGEIHALIG
+87 PGEIHALIG

-113 HHADPGAVAELDGE
+113 HHAEPGAVAELDGE
-127 PFDLSQVAA
+127 PFGLGQVTA

-163 SRGFARTAIGNIRW
+163 SHGFARTAFGNIRW
-177 PEMERRTTALV
+177 PEMERRTSALV

-197 RRPLALASPVQ
+197 RRPLVTAPPVQ
-208 RAVVA
+208 RTVVA

-245 FDIVREIRDTGAGV
+245 FDIVREVRDAGAGV

-282 RRIATLPVAGLTPRS
+282 RRIATRPVAELTPRL
-297 LAELMAGEETE
+297 LAELMAGEEIE
-308 TDHRPVPSARPSEAV
+308 TAHRPAPPSAPADPV
-323 LEVRDLWAGPLRSV
+323 LEVRDLWAGPLRGV
-337 AFDLARGERL
+337 GFDLAGGERL

-361 YAVCGAHTGPVR
+361 YAVCGAHAGRVS

-379 ERTERWTDMRDAGR
+379 DRSERWTEARDAGG
-393 LALPLVPADRAGEG
+393 LGLPLVPADRAGEG

-421 LLDRLRARVGRLHRG
+421 LLDRLRSRSGRLRRR
-436 REAAL
+436 RESVL
-441 AEEWIERVGVRTAGR
+441 AQDWIRQVGVRTAGR
-456 GARITTL
+456 HPAGARITTL

-484 VLCEPTAGVDIGT
+484 ALCEPTAGVDIAT

-503 LIERQADEGM
+503 LIERQSDEGM

-531 VLVVRDGRVVREIGG
+531 VLVVRDGRIAREIRG

-552 ALVHAMEGT
+552 ALVHAMEGTE

>member
-1 MAPGRR
+1 MTG
-7 AGPPLHRPVHGRG
+7 
-20 PEGGAAQ
+20 
-27 HAGHQGQPPLRRRRL
+27 
-42 PARRGLPGA
+42 
-51 VQGAVGAE
+51 
-59 LTRPV
+59 PV

-69 LSKRFGGTQALKD
+69 LSKRFGGTQALTD

-113 HHADPGAVAELDGE
+113 HHAEPGAVAEVDGE
-127 PFDLSQVAA
+127 HFDLGQVTA

-163 SRGFARTAIGNIRW
+163 SHGFARTAFGNICW
-177 PEMERRTTALV
+177 PEMEKRTSALV

-197 RRPLALASPVQ
+197 RRPLATATPVQ
-208 RAVVA
+208 RTVVA

-219 GWEGRRGVLVLD
+219 GWQGRRGVLVLD

-245 FDIVREIRDTGAGV
+245 FDIVREVRDAGAGV

-282 RRIATLPVAGLTPRS
+282 RRIATRPVSGLTPRT
-297 LAELMAGEETE
+297 LAELMAGEETQ
-308 TDHRPVPSARPSEAV
+308 THHSPASPSGSADPV
-323 LEVRDLWAGPLRSV
+323 LEVRDLWAGPLRGIS
-337 AFDLARGERL
+337 FDLARGERL

-361 YAVCGAHTGPVR
+361 YAVCGAHA
-373 GRLRLP
+373 GRVSGRVRLP
-379 ERTERWTDMRDAGR
+379 ERDERWTEARDADSLG
-393 LALPLVPADRAGEG
+393 LPLVPADRAGEG

-421 LLDRLRARVGRLHRG
+421 LLDRLRGRSGRLRRR
-436 REAAL
+436 RESTL
-441 AEEWIERVGVRTAGR
+441 AEDWIRRVGVVTAGR
-456 GARITTL
+456 RPASARITTL

-484 VLCEPTAGVDIGT
+484 TLCEPTAGVDIGT

-531 VLVVRDGRVVREIGG
+531 VLVVRDGRIAREIGG
-546 RDITEP
+546 RDITES
-552 ALVHAMEGT
+552 ALVHAMEGTE

>member
-1 MAPGRR
+1 MT
-7 AGPPLHRPVHGRG
+7 GP
-20 PEGGAAQ
+20 A
-27 HAGHQGQPPLRRRRL
+27 
-42 PARRGLPGA
+42 
-51 VQGAVGAE
+51 
-59 LTRPV
+59 

-113 HHADPGAVAELDGE
+113 HHAEPGAVAELDGE
-127 PFDLSQVAA
+127 PFDLGQVTA

-163 SRGFARTAIGNIRW
+163 SRGFARTAFGNIRW
-177 PEMERRTTALV
+177 PEMERRTSALV

-197 RRPLALASPVQ
+197 RRPLATATPVQ
-208 RAVVA
+208 RTVVA

-245 FDIVREIRDTGAGV
+245 FGIVREIRDTGAAV

-282 RRIATLPVAGLTPRS
+282 RRIATCPVAELTPRS
-297 LAELMAGEETE
+297 LAELMAGEERE
-308 TDHRPVPSARPSEAV
+308 TGHRPTPPRGPDGPV
-323 LEVRDLWAGPLRSV
+323 LEVRDLWTGPLRGV
-337 AFDLARGERL
+337 GFDLARGERL
-347 GITGLVGS
+347 GITGLAGS

-361 YAVCGAHTGPVR
+361 YAVCGAHKGRVS

-379 ERTERWTDMRDAGR
+379 ERSERWTEARDADG
-393 LALPLVPADRAGEG
+393 LGLPLVPADRAGEG

-421 LLDRLRARVGRLHRG
+421 LLDRLRARSGRLRG
-436 REAAL
+436 RRESAL
-441 AEEWIERVGVRTAGR
+441 AEDWIRRVGVRTAGR
-456 GARITTL
+456 HPAGARITTL

-484 VLCEPTAGVDIGT
+484 TLCEPTAGVDIAT

-531 VLVVRDGRVVREIGG
+531 VLVVRDGRIAREISG
-546 RDITEP
+546 RDITES
-552 ALVHAMEGT
+552 ALVHAMEGTE

>member
-1 MAPGRR
+1 M
-7 AGPPLHRPVHGRG
+7 
-20 PEGGAAQ
+20 
-27 HAGHQGQPPLRRRRL
+27 
-42 PARRGLPGA
+42 
-51 VQGAVGAE
+51 
-59 LTRPV
+59 
-64 LRVAA
+64 
-69 LSKRFGGTQALKD
+69 
-82 VDLEV
+82 
-87 APGEIHALIG
+87 
-97 PNGSGKS
+97 
-104 TLIKILAGY
+104 
-113 HHADPGAVAELDGE
+113 
-127 PFDLSQVAA
+127 
-136 SRHDRLRFVHQEL
+136 
-149 GLVGELSAIDNLAL
+149 GELSAIDNLAL
-163 SRGFARTAIGNIRW
+163 SHGFARTAFGNIRW

-188 ERFGLGIDV
+188 ERFGLGVDV
-197 RRPLALASPVQ
+197 RRPLATATPVQ

-219 GWEGRRGVLVLD
+219 GWEGGRGVLVLD

-245 FDIVREIRDTGAGV
+245 FDIVRELRDAGASV

-282 RRIATLPVAGLTPRS
+282 RRIATRRVAELTPRS

-308 TDHRPVPSARPSEAV
+308 TDHRPAPSAGPADPV
-323 LEVRDLWAGPLRSV
+323 LEVRDLWAGPLRGV
-337 AFDLARGERL
+337 DLDLARGERL

-361 YAVCGAHTGPVR
+361 YVVCGAHAGPVS

-379 ERTERWTDMRDAGR
+379 ERSAQWTEARHAGA
-393 LALPLVPADRAGEG
+393 LGLPLVPADRAGEG

-421 LLDRLRARVGRLHRG
+421 LLQRLRARAGRLHRR
-436 REAAL
+436 RESAL
-441 AEEWIERVGVRTAGR
+441 AQDWIRRVGVRTAGP

-484 VLCEPTAGVDIGT
+484 ALCEPTAGVDVAT

-513 GVIVSSSDTQ
+513 GVIVCSSDTQ

-531 VLVVRDGRVVREIGG
+531 VLVVRDGRIVREISG

-552 ALVHAMEGT
+552 ALVHAMEGTE

>member
-1 MAPGRR
+1 MHADISGDTSTGT
-7 AGPPLHRPVHGRG
+7 AHGPTGTDG
-20 PEGGAAQ
+20 MDE
-27 HAGHQGQPPLRRRRL
+27 
-42 PARRGLPGA
+42 
-51 VQGAVGAE
+51 
-59 LTRPV
+59 TDRPV
-64 LRVAA
+64 LRLSG

-82 VDLEV
+82 VDLEL

-113 HHADPGAVAELDGE
+113 HHAEPGAVAELDGE
-127 PFDLSQVAA
+127 PFDLGHVTG

-149 GLVGELSAIDNLAL
+149 GLVEELSATDNLAL
-163 SRGFARTAIGNIRW
+163 SHGFARTAFGNIRW
-177 PEMERRTTALV
+177 PEMERRTAALV

-197 RRPLALASPVQ
+197 RRPLAMATPVQ

-245 FDIVREIRDTGAGV
+245 FHIVREIRDAGACV

-282 RRIATLPVAGLTPRS
+282 RRIATRPVAELTPRS
-297 LAELMAGEETE
+297 LAELMAGEEME
-308 TDHRPVPSARPSEAV
+308 TDHRPPPPPASTEAA
-323 LEVRDLWAGPLRSV
+323 LEVRDLSAGPLHGIGFTV
-337 AFDLARGERL
+337 ARGERV

-355 GHEIVP
+355 GHEVVP
-361 YAVCGAHTGPVR
+361 YAVCGAYTGQIRGGSVR
-373 GRLRLP
+373 VPGRSD
-379 ERTERWTDMRDAGR
+379 RWVDARDAGG
-393 LALPLVPADRAGEG
+393 LGIPLVPADRANEG
-407 VIGDFSVGENLTLP
+407 LVGDFSVGENLTLP
-421 LLDRLRARVGRLHRG
+421 LLDRLRARIGRLHRG
-436 REAAL
+436 REGAL
-441 AEEWIERVGVRTAGR
+441 AEEWIRRVEVRTAGR

-484 VLCEPTAGVDIGT
+484 VLCEPTAGVDVAT
-497 RLQLYD
+497 RRQLYE
-503 LIERQADEGM
+503 LIERQADDGM
-513 GVIVSSSDTQ
+513 GVIVSSSDTE

-531 VLVVRDGRVVREIGG
+531 VLVVRDGRIVREISG

-552 ALVHAMEGT
+552 ALVHAMEGTE

>member
-1 MAPGRR
+1 MVHAETPLGS
-7 AGPPLHRPVHGRG
+7 AGTQ
-20 PEGGAAQ
+20 E
-27 HAGHQGQPPLRRRRL
+27 
-42 PARRGLPGA
+42 
-51 VQGAVGAE
+51 
-59 LTRPV
+59 TDRPV
-64 LRVAA
+64 LRVSG
-69 LSKRFGGTQALKD
+69 LSKRFGATQALQD
-82 VDLEV
+82 VDLDI
-87 APGEIHALIG
+87 AHGEIHALIG

-113 HHADPGAVAELDGE
+113 HHAAPGAVAELDGE
-127 PFDLSQVAA
+127 PFGLGQVTG

-149 GLVGELSAIDNLAL
+149 GLVGELSATDNLAL
-163 SRGFARTAIGNIRW
+163 SRGFARTALGNIRW
-177 PEMERRTTALV
+177 PEMERRTAALV

-197 RRPLALASPVQ
+197 RRPLSTATPVQ

-245 FDIVREIRDTGAGV
+245 FDIVREIRDSGASV

-282 RRIATLPVAGLTPRS
+282 RRIATRRVGELTPRS

-308 TDHRPVPSARPSEAV
+308 TEHRPRPVADGAEAV
-323 LEVRDLWAGPLRSV
+323 LEVRGLSAGPLHGV
-337 AFDLARGERL
+337 DFTLARGERL

-355 GHEIVP
+355 GHEVVP
-361 YAVCGAHTGPVR
+361 YAVCGAYGGPVR
-373 GRLRLP
+373 GQVRVP
-379 ERTERWTDMRDAGR
+379 ERSPRWVEAKDAGR
-393 LALPLVPADRAGEG
+393 LGIPLVPADRAGEG

-421 LLDRLRARVGRLHRG
+421 LLSRLRARAGRLHRR
-436 REAAL
+436 RESSL
-441 AEEWIERVGVRTAGR
+441 AEEWIGRVGVRTAGR

-471 VMARCLAQRPPVL
+471 VVARCLAQRPPVL
-484 VLCEPTAGVDIGT
+484 VLCEPTAGVDIAT

-513 GVIVSSSDTQ
+513 GVIVSSSDTE

-531 VLVVRDGRVVREIGG
+531 VLVVRDGRIVREISG

-552 ALVHAMEGT
+552 ALVHAMEGTEWTEEGTE

>member
-1 MAPGRR
+1 MT
-7 AGPPLHRPVHGRG
+7 GPVRTG
-20 PEGGAAQ
+20 
-27 HAGHQGQPPLRRRRL
+27 
-42 PARRGLPGA
+42 
-51 VQGAVGAE
+51 
-59 LTRPV
+59 PV

-69 LSKRFGGTQALKD
+69 LSKRFGATQALTD

-113 HHADPGAVAELDGE
+113 HHAEPGAVAELDGE
-127 PFDLSQVAA
+127 PFDLGQVTA

-163 SRGFARTAIGNIRW
+163 SHGFARTALGNIRW

-197 RRPLALASPVQ
+197 RRPLSAATPVQ
-208 RAVVA
+208 RTVVA

-219 GWEGRRGVLVLD
+219 GWEGHRGVLVLD

-245 FDIVREIRDTGAGV
+245 FDIVREVRDAGAGV

-282 RRIATLPVAGLTPRS
+282 RRIATHPVADLTPRS

-308 TDHRPVPSARPSEAV
+308 TDHRPAPPSDRADPV
-323 LEVRDLWAGPLRSV
+323 LEVRDLWAGPLRGV
-337 AFDLARGERL
+337 GFDLARGERL

-361 YAVCGAHTGPVR
+361 YAVCGAHAGRVS

-379 ERTERWTDMRDAGR
+379 ERSERWTEARDADG
-393 LALPLVPADRAGEG
+393 LGLPLVPADRAGEG

-421 LLDRLRARVGRLHRG
+421 LLDRLRARSGRLG
-436 REAAL
+436 RRRESAL
-441 AEEWIERVGVRTAGR
+441 AEDWIRRVGVHTAGR
-456 GARITTL
+456 RPASARITTL

-484 VLCEPTAGVDIGT
+484 TLCEPTAGVDIAT

-531 VLVVRDGRVVREIGG
+531 VLVVRDGRIAREISG
-546 RDITEP
+546 RDITES
-552 ALVHAMEGT
+552 ALVHAMEGTE